1 MTRALLT
8 DDEVD
13 PAVPDRTSTGPTCCG
28 WEPDGSVTDD
38 PAKNGGMSP
47 SSGPASA
54 SSGSAST
61 SSPPSSVS
69 RRGRFAA
76 AVAAV
81 VVSHRAIAA
90 AHAEHALLVEEA
102 RIAGFALHTQ
112 DSFASNGGGG
122 PQWSSDQIVQRQV
135 VLELAVALHLS
146 EPDARRLVDT
156 CEGLTGPFTKTRDAL
171 ASGRVSYRHTETLIH
186 RSHPLP
192 REALSKYE
200 NTVLPWARRVTVQRL
215 DTIARACVEE
225 AQPRT
230 DNQRHTDA
238 VTNRRVYLEPG
249 SDGMAYLTL
258 YTAAVEA
265 VAIHNRASDMARSA
279 KHAGDPRT
287 LTQLKVDVLTDLML
301 NGNTHTPRVAP
312 GIRARVNVTVPALTL
327 LGRDHHGVPD
337 PDQSSGPANLEG
349 FGPIDRH
356 TALTITRDA
365 HSFTRVLTDPATGTV
380 LSYGRQRYKPPA
392 DLDELIRLTHTECTF
407 PTPCQPSTTTDLDHT
422 IAWGDGGT
430 TAYDNLSPLC
440 TTHHKV
446 KHHTEWTIRQTP
458 GENGRPPTITWT
470 SPAGY
475 HYTID
480 PTPLTK
486 PIVQFTQGTDRTDS
500 KPDFADDLDESDS
513 ESDSEVGAPPF

>member
-13 PAVPDRTSTGPTCCG
+13 PAAWSDSTFTGPDG
-28 WEPDGSVTDD
+28 FGSEPTGAADND
-38 PAKNGGMSP
+38 PAANGAPSSSRSSSGSP
-47 SSGPASA
+47 SSGSA
-54 SSGSAST
+54 SSGS
-61 SSPPSSVS
+61 SSSGSSS
-69 RRGRFAA
+69 SLRRERFAA

-81 VVSHRAIAA
+81 LVSHRAIAA
-90 AHAEHALLVEEA
+90 AYASHALLVEEA
-102 RIAGFALHTQ
+102 RVAGFALHTQ
-112 DSFASNGGGG
+112 DSFASSGGGG

-135 VLELAVALHLS
+135 VLELAVALQLT
-146 EPDARRLVDT
+146 EVDARRLVDT
-156 CEGLTGPFTKTRDAL
+156 CEGLAGPFTATRDAL
-171 ASGRVSYRHTETLIH
+171 AAGRVSYRHTETLVH

-192 REALSKYE
+192 REALGRYE
-200 NTVLPWARRVTVQRL
+200 KTVLPWARKVTAQRL
-215 DTIARACVEE
+215 DKIARAAVEE

-230 DNQRHTDA
+230 DSQRHTDA
-238 VTNRRVYLEPG
+238 VTGRRTYLEPG

-265 VAIHNRASDMARSA
+265 VAIHNRATDMARSA

-301 NGNTHTPRVAP
+301 NSDTHTPRVAP

-327 LGRDHHGVPD
+327 LGRDHHGNPD

-356 TALTITRDA
+356 TALTITRHA
-365 HSFTRVLTDPATGTV
+365 HSFTRILTDPATGAV
-380 LSYGRQRYKPPA
+380 LSYGRQRYKPPT

-407 PTPCQPSTTTDLDHT
+407 PTPCEPSTTTDLDHT
-422 IAWGDGGT
+422 IAWGDGGE

-440 TTHHKV
+440 TSHHKV
-446 KHHTEWTIRQTP
+446 KHHTEWTILQTP
-458 GENGRPPTITWT
+458 NTNGRPPTITWT

-475 HYTID
+475 EYTID
-480 PTPLTK
+480 PTPLAK
-486 PIVQFTQGTDRTDS
+486 PIVQFTETPAED
-500 KPDFADDLDESDS
+500 P
-513 ESDSEVGAPPF
+513 PPF